1 MEDSA
6 LKSLIVGRLGSA
18 ITGVV
23 AILALFGVDISSEDV
38 ENIRNLGDLV
48 TNNSFAMVSVI
59 SMVISTAQALFSK
72 YKKR

>member
-23 AILALFGVDISSEDV
+23 AILALFGVNISADDV
-38 ENIRNLGDLV
+38 ENVRDLGDLV
-48 TNNSFAMVSVI
+48 TNNSFAMVSAI